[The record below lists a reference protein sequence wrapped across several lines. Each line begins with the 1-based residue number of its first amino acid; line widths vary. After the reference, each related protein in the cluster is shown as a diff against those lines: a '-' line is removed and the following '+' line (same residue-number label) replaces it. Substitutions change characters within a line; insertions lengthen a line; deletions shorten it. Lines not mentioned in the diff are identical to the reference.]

1 MCHNI
6 PNQVNVCS
14 IGARGTLMT
23 EQCAPRAVKV
33 SPERGSTGLWVAI
46 ISTVIGGLILA
57 ALLTNEQIER
67 RTAQS
72 FLQEYYRQ
80 AAHNRDTAWNMLTPE
95 YRSHIRGGRA
105 AYDAFFGKMKEI
117 RVSQVDR
124 IDTSR
129 FVASLT
135 YATKKGRASRA
146 EWTRFQLTCS
156 LWANKNPLRTCQ
168 PKDLKI
174 SDTSYERVQ

>member
-1 MCHNI
+1 
-6 PNQVNVCS
+6 
-14 IGARGTLMT
+14 MT
-23 EQCAPRAVKV
+23 EPQAPHAIKAL
-33 SPERGSTGLWVAI
+33 SERGSTGLWVAI

-67 RTAQS
+67 RNAAS

-80 AAHNRDTAWNMLTPE
+80 TVRSRDTAWNMLTPE
-95 YRSHIRGGRA
+95 YRNHIRGGRR
-105 AYDAFFGKMKEI
+105 AYNSFFGSMKEV

-124 IDTSR
+124 IDTNR

-135 YATKKGRASRA
+135 YVTRKGRVSRA

-156 LWANKNPLRTCQ
+156 LWANKNPLLACK

>member
-1 MCHNI
+1 
-6 PNQVNVCS
+6 
-14 IGARGTLMT
+14 MT
-23 EQCAPRAVKV
+23 ERRTLHAIKA

-57 ALLTNEQIER
+57 LLLTNEQIER
-67 RTAQS
+67 RSAAS

-80 AAHNRDTAWNMLTPE
+80 AVKNRDTAWNMLTPE
-95 YRSHIRGGRA
+95 YRSEIRGGRR
-105 AYDAFFGKMKEI
+105 AYDAFFANMKEI

-124 IDTSR
+124 IDADR

-135 YATKKGRASRA
+135 YVTKKGRASRA
-146 EWTRFQLTCS
+146 EWTRFQLVCS
-156 LWANKNPLRTCQ
+156 PWANKNPLLACK
-168 PKDLKI
+168 PKYLKI

>member
-1 MCHNI
+1 MFAASALGGGI
-6 PNQVNVCS
+6 
-14 IGARGTLMT
+14 MT
-23 EQCAPRAVKV
+23 EQWATRAVQA

-72 FLQEYYRQ
+72 FLQEYYKQ
-80 AAHNRDTAWNMLTPE
+80 AVRNRDTAWNMLTLE
-95 YRSHIRGGRA
+95 YRTNIRGGRG
-105 AYDAFFGKMKEI
+105 AYDAFFGNIKEV

-135 YATKKGRASRA
+135 YVTKKGRVSRA

-168 PKDLKI
+168 PKDPKI